1 MFFNHPQQRPINTYP
16 LWRYLLILA
25 VIVIALLYATPN
37 LFGEDPALQISGNKG
52 TEITEATLAE
62 LDTALQE
69 ANIEPLAMDLE
80 DGQAVIRFADTNS
93 QLLGQSVANRVLN
106 QDRQN
111 YVVAQ
116 NLAPATPDWLSGLG
130 GKPMKL
136 GLDLRGGV
144 HFLMEVD
151 MNEAIGTQVNSYID
165 DFKARLREERI
176 SYAAITPDSD
186 NGIQARFRTD
196 ELRDQALDYLVS
208 NFREFQFRD
217 LDSGGQ
223 YLIRVRF
230 TEPKLQEIRDYA
242 VQQNIATLRNRV
254 NELGVAEP
262 LIQRQGAEYIV
273 VDLPGVQDSTTA
285 KEILGATATLEFRIV
300 NPNANVQDALR
311 GRVPSNSVL
320 MESREGEPLVVYK
333 RVALTGEHVTDAYSD
348 IDQQTSMPIVSV
360 RLDGQGGSKMN
371 RLTGDNVG
379 NRMAMILKETKA
391 VYKVEDGERVRTDK
405 TRTEW
410 DLVSAPNIQGQFGSR
425 FQISGNFT
433 SKETRDLSLILRSG
447 SLIAPVYFVE
457 ERTVGPSLGQE
468 NIDQGFKSVI
478 IGFALVLVFMAVYY
492 RVFGL
497 IANMALTLNLVLV
510 VALMSIIGA
519 TLTLPGIAGIVLTV
533 GMAVDANVLI
543 FERIREELRD
553 GVRPAQAIHN
563 GYDRALSTI
572 ADANITTLV
581 AAVILF
587 AIGTGPVKGFAVTL
601 MLGILTSMF
610 TAILGTRSVVNLIYG
625 GKSVKKLAI

>member
-1 MFFNHPQQRPINTYP
+1 MLFNHPQQRPINTYP
-16 LWRYLLILA
+16 LWKYLLILV
-25 VIVIALLYATPN
+25 VIVISLLYATPN
-37 LFGEDPALQISGNKG
+37 IFGEDPALQISGNKG

-62 LDTALQE
+62 VDAALRE
-69 ANIEPLAMDLE
+69 ANIQPVATDLE
-80 DGQAVIRFADTNS
+80 NGQAVIRFADTNS
-93 QLLGQSVANRVLN
+93 QLLAQSVANRVLN
-106 QDRQN
+106 EDRQN

-151 MNEAIGTQVNSYID
+151 MNEAIGTQVESYID

-176 SYAAITPDSD
+176 SYSAISPDSD

-196 ELRDQALDYLVS
+196 ELRDQALDYLVG
-208 NFREFQFRD
+208 NFRDLQFRD

-223 YLIRVRF
+223 YLIRARF

-262 LIQRQGAEYIV
+262 LIQRQGAQYIV

-311 GRVPSNSVL
+311 GRVPSNSEL

-348 IDQQTSMPIVSV
+348 FDQQTSMPIVSV

-371 RLTGDNVG
+371 RLTKDNVG

-410 DLVSAPNIQGQFGSR
+410 DLVSAPNIRGQFGNR

-433 SKETRDLSLILRSG
+433 PKETRDLSLILRSG

-492 RVFGL
+492 RVFGM
-497 IANMALTLNLVLV
+497 IANLALTMNLVLV
-510 VALMSIIGA
+510 VALMSVIGA

-572 ADANITTLV
+572 ADANVTTLV

-601 MLGILTSMF
+601 MLGIITSMF
-610 TAILGTRSVVNLIYG
+610 TAILGTRAVVNLIYG